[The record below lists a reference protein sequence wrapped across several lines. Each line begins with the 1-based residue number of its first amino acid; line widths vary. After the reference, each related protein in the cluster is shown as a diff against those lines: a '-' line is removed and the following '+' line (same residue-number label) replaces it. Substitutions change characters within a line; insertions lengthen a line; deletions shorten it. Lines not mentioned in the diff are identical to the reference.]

1 MKRSEIIN
9 RLECLETITANN
21 RKYHTG
27 NVDEWV
33 GLGLLTEPENT
44 LFGVTNSITRAA
56 QGYEGEDKYH
66 LERVGVKVLTEGL
79 RSRN

>member
-44 LFGVTNSITRAA
+44 LFG
-56 QGYEGEDKYH
+56 
-66 LERVGVKVLTEGL
+66 
-79 RSRN
+79 